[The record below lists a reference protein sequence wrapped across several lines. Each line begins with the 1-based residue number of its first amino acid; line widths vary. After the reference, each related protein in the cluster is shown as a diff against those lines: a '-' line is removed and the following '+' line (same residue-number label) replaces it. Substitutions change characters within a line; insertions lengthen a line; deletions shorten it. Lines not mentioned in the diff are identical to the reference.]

1 MLPHLNYNHKWF
13 KVNIPDKTYQC
24 ERYEDLADEMNS
36 YTNEFYFSFHEQLH
50 KNVYPASQ
58 VSYTKQKHYKKC
70 QIPIN
75 SWINA
80 CISNAPEIISC
91 QHYNYFMFTFFFSI
105 YHSSIPPMQF
115 SNCILFSSRCTH
127 LCCNSSIGLP
137 TSYFSVLP
145 ITFFIMH
152 S

>member
-91 QHYNYFMFTFFFSI
+91 QHYNYFMFTFFFFQFTMPPFHQCNFPTAYYFLHVVHI
-105 YHSSIPPMQF
+105 YVATAALAYPHHTF
-115 SNCILFSSRCTH
+115 LFY
-127 LCCNSSIGLP
+127 P
-137 TSYFSVLP
+137 
-145 ITFFIMH
+145 
-152 S
+152 